1 MNVTRRTTLA
11 MLASSGLGATTAAA
25 QQDWPNRPITLLVPF
40 PPGPALDYVAR
51 QVGRKISETLG
62 QSIVIEN
69 RIGANGAIAA
79 TAVARAKPDG
89 YMLLAGTAGTHATA
103 PHLSANLPYDP
114 VKDFTPIIAAVE
126 PVTCLAIN
134 ASLPVKTVAELI
146 AYLKARP
153 GQLSY
158 ASSGVGSVF
167 HLMGEMFNRTA
178 GVQLNHLPY
187 RGVEPAM
194 NDVRANHVPMTFI
207 SISNALGAAESGEVR
222 ILAVLEPQRFSKQ
235 PDIPSMSELVP
246 GFAKPSS
253 WFGFLGPAGMD
264 PAIVAR
270 LNAAMEQA
278 LNAPDLKPRL
288 EELGLSVMGGPPK
301 VFADLIETGVN
312 VYGELIRQS
321 VPNAKQQQ

>member
-1 MNVTRRTTLA
+1 MHVTRRTTLA
-11 MLASSGLGATTAAA
+11 MLAAGGLAPISASA
-25 QQDWPNRPITLLVPF
+25 QQDYPNRPITLLVPF
-40 PPGPALDYVAR
+40 PPGPALDFVAR
-51 QVGRKISETLG
+51 QVGRRISETLG
-62 QSIVIEN
+62 QSVVIEN
-69 RIGANGAIAA
+69 RTGANGAIAA

-134 ASLPVKTVAELI
+134 ASLPAKTVPELI
-146 AYLKARP
+146 AYIKARP

-207 SISNALGAAESGEVR
+207 SISNALSAAEAGEVR
-222 ILAVLEPQRFSKQ
+222 ILAVLEPQRFARR

-246 GFAKPSS
+246 GFTKPSS

-264 PAIVAR
+264 PQIVTR
-270 LNAAMEQA
+270 LNAAIEQA
-278 LNAPDLKPRL
+278 LNTPDIKPRL
-288 EELGLSVMGGPPK
+288 EELGLSVMGGSPK
-301 VFADLIETGVN
+301 AFADLIVSGVQ

-321 VPNAKQQQ
+321 APNAKQQ